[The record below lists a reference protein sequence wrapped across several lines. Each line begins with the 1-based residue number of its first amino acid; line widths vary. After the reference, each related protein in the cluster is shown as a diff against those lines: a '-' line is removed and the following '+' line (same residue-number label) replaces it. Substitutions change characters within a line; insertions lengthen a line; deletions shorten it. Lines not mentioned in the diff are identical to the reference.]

1 MLPGRR
7 IFDVVVQPISAFK
20 GVRTVFSRH
29 GLCPSITITMAKHAR
44 AFESIESAYQFLD
57 LLLDTVRKEAVAAE
71 KMAATSSAMMSS
83 RHRDALR
90 LVDYKLRSLTNHLS
104 TSRRLVNDLRTLRR
118 YLLDER
124 NSAPVATADEL
135 MRVPAEAVSVLHPN
149 T

>member
-1 MLPGRR
+1 
-7 IFDVVVQPISAFK
+7 
-20 GVRTVFSRH
+20 
-29 GLCPSITITMAKHAR
+29 MAKHAR

-90 LVDYKLRSLTNHLS
+90 LVDYKLRSLTTHLS

-124 NSAPVATADEL
+124 NSAPVTTADEL
-135 MRVPAEAVSVLHPN
+135 IRVPAEPVSVLHPD